1 MNNFTPTFFE
11 LLLTQLEVAECKVRL
26 AENFQTSDE
35 YHTAVLQELPWIRE
49 PARWVSNTVEQVI
62 RDKLIPSEKW
72 DTYERVVAENIIE
85 GIVDYNNAHTA
96 DLFEDYLAAAQ
107 VELDLL
113 YAKSSELEELWCAEH
128 GIG

>member
-49 PARWVSNTVEQVI
+49 PARWATNVVEQVL
-62 RDKLIPSEKW
+62 RDKLIPTEGWGSCEC
-72 DTYERVVAENIIE
+72 TVAENIVE
-85 GIVDYNNAHTA
+85 GMVDYSNAHTA

-113 YAKSSELEELWCAEH
+113 YVKSSELEELWCAEH